1 MRDQHGFAPRLTRAC
16 VIIATILVMMFSA
29 VPVAHAD
36 PQGEDAAPTPSQSP
50 TPTEAPAPA
59 SDEPSEETEA
69 PARAPRAVAPQ
80 SVPTPSGNNAVIT
93 VKVGGDR
100 TAANS
105 VSGLSGVTL
114 RLYDGGDSAPTRPRT
129 ERWAT
134 CTSDSD
140 GDCSFT
146 VPETG
151 QTRVCFILCRWDDQ
165 ANRNKQFWVVQESAP
180 AGWTANKNLVIGT
193 ATNNKPEQ
201 YTFVTGRELVA
212 GKTYRSGVD
221 FMITTNRSHIY
232 NSTGTW
238 QNSRTNPALE
248 ASCTAGLRVALV
260 LDLSGSVETSG
271 ALGTLKDSAKGM
283 VDALKGTNS
292 SMALY
297 TFASNAP
304 RDSTDGGRNWPSM
317 SIDPGDNANTIKSRI
332 DAYAAGGGTNWD
344 SGLWQVANANEQYD
358 LAVVVTDGLPT
369 YSYGNTSTN
378 GNTTSFDE
386 IETAI
391 YSANAIK
398 AGGSR
403 IMAVGVGDGIKGG
416 VENLAAIS
424 GPAGYSDGGSIND
437 ADYFQAGWEDLA
449 ILMEN
454 VAKGATCRADI
465 EIAKQTLPYGAD
477 SASPGGAGWTFGVT
491 ASAPGTLQQDT
502 RQTTGENSKVGYQVR
517 FSTPKP
523 AQKSSVDIEE
533 ILTDAQTADGWT
545 IDAVE
550 CTVNGAKVNVDKSD
564 ISLDVTSGDSVK
576 CTVTNKQTLVP
587 GVSIEKKAWDTP
599 TADGLDGA
607 KEIPAGE
614 RVADGTTITWTY
626 LVTNTGKTPLDGIS
640 VVDDRLPGTAVT
652 CPKTSLNPGET
663 MTCSA
668 SGAVTK

>member
-69 PARAPRAVAPQ
+69 PSRAPRAVAPQ

-105 VSGLSGVTL
+105 VSGLAGVTL
-114 RLYDGGDSAPTRPRT
+114 RLYDGDSRGPSTPVRDS
-129 ERWAT
+129 WAT
-134 CTSDSD
+134 CTSDGD

-165 ANRNKQFWVVQESAP
+165 ANRNKQFWVVQESSP
-180 AGWTANKNLVIGT
+180 NGWSANDKLVIGS
-193 ATNNKPEQ
+193 ASSNSAQQ
-201 YTFVTGRELVA
+201 YTFRTGTQLRA
-212 GKTYRSGVD
+212 GSTYRSGSE
-221 FMITTNRSHIY
+221 FMTSGSRSNTT

-304 RDSTDGGRNWPSM
+304 RDSTDSGRNWPSM

-369 YSYGNTSTN
+369 YSSGNTSTY
-378 GNTTSFDE
+378 GNVTSFDE
-386 IETAI
+386 IEAAI

-403 IMAVGVGDGIKGG
+403 IMAVGVGDGIQGG

-465 EIAKQTLPYGAD
+465 EIVKQTLPYGAD
-477 SASPGGAGWTFGVT
+477 STAPGGAGWTFGVT
-491 ASAPGTLQQDT
+491 ASAPGTLQQDS
-502 RQTTGENSKVGYQVR
+502 RQTTGENSTVGYQVR

-545 IDAVE
+545 IDAVD
-550 CTVNGAKVNVDKSD
+550 CTVNGAKVSVDKSD
-564 ISLDVTSGDSVK
+564 ISLDVTSGDTVK

-607 KEIPAGE
+607 TEIPAGDT
-614 RVADGTTITWTY
+614 VTDGTTITWTY

-652 CPKTSLNPGET
+652 CPKASLNPGET